1 MPDLEVR
8 ACAEDDVIRFE
19 RRHGRTDLDVVLAA
33 ESARDGLAWAASDEG
48 EPIAL
53 ALAHRSE
60 DEVFVGRIHVDVGFR
75 GRGLGRALLDA
86 ALSAGAGEPR
96 LLSAGANDAAGLALA
111 AAAGLRLQHYLIE
124 LRGSLPREE
133 SLLRLA
139 AGAYRFDVDRLD
151 LRAHGR
157 FVDALDRGVRG
168 SARPSDHRV
177 FARDA
182 AGLAFFLNGEFVAYA
197 YARGDGRIGPMAFAS
212 PAYAGQ
218 LFSFALVTL
227 QRSFGATWC
236 SLLLPAENVRL
247 LTVALDAG
255 LRIEAQLLLLGDAP
269 LPQPERYA
277 GFHPLIF

>member
-1 MPDLEVR
+1 MLDFEVR
-8 ACAEDDVIRFE
+8 MCAEDEVIRFE
-19 RRHGRTDLDVVLAA
+19 RRHGRSDLDVSLAA
-33 ESARDGLAWAASDEG
+33 DSARDSLAWAALDDG
-48 EPIAL
+48 EPIGL

-60 DEVFVGRIHVDVGFR
+60 DELFIGRIHVDSGFR
-75 GRGLGRALLDA
+75 ERGLGRRLLEA
-86 ALSAGAGEPR
+86 ALSAGSGEPR
-96 LLSAGANDAAGLALA
+96 FLSAAANDAAGLALA
-111 AAAGLRLQHYLIE
+111 VTAGLRMQHYLIG
-124 LRGSLPREE
+124 LRGPLPREE

-168 SARPSDHRV
+168 SARPSDHRA

-182 AGLAFFLNGEFVAYA
+182 AGLVFFLNGEFVAYA
-197 YARGDGRIGPMAFAS
+197 YVRGDGRIGPMAFAS
-212 PAYAGQ
+212 PAYAPQ

-227 QRSFGATWC
+227 QRSFGASWC
-236 SLLLPAENVRL
+236 SLLVPADNVRL

-255 LRIEAQLLLLGDAP
+255 LRIEAQSLLMGDAP
-269 LPQPERYA
+269 LPQAERYA